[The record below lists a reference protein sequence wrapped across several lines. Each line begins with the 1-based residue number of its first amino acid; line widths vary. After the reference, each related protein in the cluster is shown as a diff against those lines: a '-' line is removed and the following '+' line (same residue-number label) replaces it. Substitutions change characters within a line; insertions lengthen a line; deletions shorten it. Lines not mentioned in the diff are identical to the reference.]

1 MNNLLAFINNPQKLY
16 KTLLGYWIIT
26 PLLYLAYAYFIAR
39 ETHTDV
45 REFLNTPTVALAFLV
60 SCMTL
65 VMAGLLK
72 LAASENENTL
82 RIFTMYA
89 AFQQLLVGNLIGLL
103 LALFL
108 SRTLWWEQR
117 ERFAPRQRWVLLT
130 GMGLIGFLAL
140 LVVLIGLNFFHI
152 L

>member
-1 MNNLLAFINNPQKLY
+1 
-16 KTLLGYWIIT
+16 
-26 PLLYLAYAYFIAR
+26 
-39 ETHTDV
+39 
-45 REFLNTPTVALAFLV
+45 
-60 SCMTL
+60 
-65 VMAGLLK
+65 
-72 LAASENENTL
+72 
-82 RIFTMYA
+82 MYA